1 MGADLQNDSKYEVCL
16 GSILL
21 KLNENIDSTI
31 KKCNS
36 DCITKEVVNI
46 LTTFLM
52 SDDFIP
58 FYLLTNKNFLLY
70 ICLVCGNQE
79 DVLLFIKILL
89 PLLEELKNLKF
100 ETKLW
105 QAENSESEKKK
116 F

>member
-16 GSILL
+16 RSILL

-46 LTTFLM
+46 LATFLM

-58 FYLLTNKNFLLY
+58 FY
-70 ICLVCGNQE
+70 
-79 DVLLFIKILL
+79 
-89 PLLEELKNLKF
+89 
-100 ETKLW
+100 
-105 QAENSESEKKK
+105 
-116 F
+116 